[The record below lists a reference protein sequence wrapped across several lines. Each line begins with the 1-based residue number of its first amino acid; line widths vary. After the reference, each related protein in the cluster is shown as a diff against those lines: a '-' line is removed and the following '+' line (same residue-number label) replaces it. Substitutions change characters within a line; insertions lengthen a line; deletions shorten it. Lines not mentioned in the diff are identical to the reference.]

1 MSDWVRRQAQQR
13 PDHPAVID
21 DQGHVVTFA
30 ALEQLIVD
38 QCRKFQQAR
47 VPSAAVLFSLLPAG
61 PDFVVLL
68 HAARRL
74 GATLAVASP
83 GWTATE
89 IERAV
94 KLSAPD
100 WVFMDAFAGEAARVA
115 AQASGAKSFRREFEK
130 PGPTPPP
137 GETLP
142 EPNSDLQR
150 PFTLLFTSGTSGKAK
165 AIVHSA
171 ANYQESTMAG
181 VRRLG
186 SRDDDVWLAA
196 MPLHHVGGLAI
207 LVRCAILGTT
217 VRLQNGFD
225 PDRVAESLLSGNIT
239 QASVVPAMID
249 PLLDALDGRRVPSQ
263 LRFVLVGGAMATE
276 EQLAR
281 AQKAGLPVAPTY
293 GMTETTS
300 QIATAR
306 PGTGRFRSGEV
317 GEPLD
322 VTEVR
327 VVDSRGARSTG
338 GTGAIEVR
346 GPTLGLGR
354 LEAPGQMQSLTDED
368 GWMRTMDKGTLDP
381 SGVLQILG
389 RMDDVI
395 VTGGE
400 NVSPGEVEAILSEHP
415 EVAQI
420 AVIGRPH
427 ERWGSAVTAVIVPAS
442 GARPSVEGLRHFAAG
457 RLARHKLPHAVEI
470 RDDLPRTTSG
480 KLQRH
485 KLRKGFGGGVSSA

>member
-21 DQGHVVTFA
+21 DQGSVLTFA
-30 ALEQLIVD
+30 ALEQRIVD
-38 QCRKFQQAR
+38 QCRKFQKAR
-47 VPSAAVLFSLLPAG
+47 VLSEAVLFSLLPAG
-61 PDFVVLL
+61 LDFVVLL

-83 GWTATE
+83 EWTATE
-89 IERAV
+89 IRRAV
-94 KLSAPD
+94 NLAAPD
-100 WVFMDAFAGEAARVA
+100 WVFLDASPGEAARMA
-115 AQASGAKSFRREFEK
+115 AQASGAKIFRSEPEESD
-130 PGPTPPP
+130 PTPSP

-142 EPNSDLQR
+142 EPNTDSQR
-150 PFTLLFTSGTSGKAK
+150 PFTLLFTSGTSGRAK

-171 ANYQESTMAG
+171 ANYWESTMAG

-186 SRDDDVWLAA
+186 SSDHDIWLAA

-217 VRLQNGFD
+217 VRLQKGFD
-225 PDRVAESLLSGNIT
+225 PARVAESLLSGTVT

-249 PLLDALDGRRVPSQ
+249 PLLEALEGRRVPPQ

-293 GMTETTS
+293 GMTEATS
-300 QIATAR
+300 QIATACPS
-306 PGTGRFRSGEV
+306 PGHFRSGEV

-327 VVDSRGARSTG
+327 VVDSHGKRSTS

-368 GWMRTMDKGTLDP
+368 GWMRTMDKGTLDA

-400 NVSPGEVEAILSEHP
+400 NVSPGEVEATLSEHP
-415 EVAQI
+415 DVVQI

-427 ERWGSAVTAVIVPAS
+427 RRWGSAVTAVIVPAV
-442 GARPSVEGLRHFAAG
+442 GVRPSVEDLREFAAD
-457 RLARHKLPHAVEI
+457 RLARHKLPHAVEF

-485 KLRKGFGGGVSSA
+485 KLR

>member
-30 ALEQLIVD
+30 ALEQLIAD
-38 QCRKFQQAR
+38 QCRRFQQAR

-61 PDFVVLL
+61 LDFVVLL

-74 GATLAVASP
+74 GATIAVASP

-89 IERAV
+89 IQRAV
-94 KLSAPD
+94 KLAAPD
-100 WVFMDAFAGEAARVA
+100 WIFMEASLGEAARLA
-115 AQASGAKSFRREFEK
+115 AQASGATIFRRELET
-130 PGPTPPP
+130 PDPTSSP

-142 EPNSDLQR
+142 EPNSDSDC
-150 PFTLLFTSGTSGKAK
+150 PFTMLFTSGTSGKAK

-171 ANYQESTMAG
+171 ANYRESTMAG

-186 SRDDDVWLAA
+186 SSDDDVWLAA

-217 VRLQNGFD
+217 VRLQKGFD
-225 PDRVAESLLSGNIT
+225 PDRVAEALLSGTIT

-249 PLLDALDGRRVPSQ
+249 PLLEALAGRRVPLQ
-263 LRFVLVGGAMATE
+263 LRFLLVGGAMATE

-306 PGTGRFRSGEV
+306 PSTGRFRSGEV

-327 VVDSRGARSTG
+327 VVDSHGERSTT

-354 LEAPGQMQSLTDED
+354 LEASGQMQSLTDED
-368 GWMRTMDKGTLDP
+368 GWMRTMDRGTLDA
-381 SGVLQILG
+381 SGALLILG

-400 NVSPGEVEAILSEHP
+400 NVSPGEVEATLSEHP
-415 EVAQI
+415 DVAQI

-427 ERWGSAVTAVIVPAS
+427 GRWGSVVTAVIVPA
-442 GARPSVEGLRHFAAG
+442 GGGRPSVEGLRNFAAD
-457 RLARHKLPHAVEI
+457 RLARHKLPHALEF
-470 RDDLPRTTSG
+470 RDDLPRTSSG

-485 KLRKGFGGGVSSA
+485 KLR

>member
-30 ALEQLIVD
+30 ALEQLIAD
-38 QCRKFQQAR
+38 QCRRFQQAR

-68 HAARRL
+68 NAARRL
-74 GATLAVASP
+74 GATIAVASP

-89 IERAV
+89 IQRAV
-94 KLSAPD
+94 KLAAPD
-100 WVFMDAFAGEAARVA
+100 WIFMEASLGEAARLA
-115 AQASGAKSFRREFEK
+115 AQASGATIFRRELET
-130 PGPTPPP
+130 PDPTSSP

-142 EPNSDLQR
+142 EPNSDSDC
-150 PFTLLFTSGTSGKAK
+150 PFTMLFTSGTSGKAK

-171 ANYQESTMAG
+171 ANYRESTMAG

-186 SRDDDVWLAA
+186 SSDDDVWLAA

-217 VRLQNGFD
+217 VRLQKGFD
-225 PDRVAESLLSGNIT
+225 PDRVAEALLSGTIT

-249 PLLDALDGRRVPSQ
+249 PLLEALAGRRVPLQ
-263 LRFVLVGGAMATE
+263 LRFLLVGGAMATE

-306 PGTGRFRSGEV
+306 PSTGRFRSGEV

-327 VVDSRGARSTG
+327 VVDSHGERSTT

-354 LEAPGQMQSLTDED
+354 LEASGQMQSLTDED
-368 GWMRTMDKGTLDP
+368 GWMRTMDKGTLDA
-381 SGVLQILG
+381 SGALLILG

-400 NVSPGEVEAILSEHP
+400 NVSPGEVEATLSEHP
-415 EVAQI
+415 DVAQI

-427 ERWGSAVTAVIVPAS
+427 GRWGSVVTAVIVPA
-442 GARPSVEGLRHFAAG
+442 GGGRPSVEGLRNFAAD
-457 RLARHKLPHAVEI
+457 RLPRHKLPHALEF
-470 RDDLPRTTSG
+470 RDDLPRTSSG

-485 KLRKGFGGGVSSA
+485 KLR

>member
-1 MSDWVRRQAQQR
+1 MSDWVCRQAQQR
-13 PDHPAVID
+13 PDHPAIID
-21 DQGHVVTFA
+21 DQGNVLTFA
-30 ALEQLIVD
+30 ALEQRIVD

-47 VPSAAVLFSLLPAG
+47 VPSEAVLFSLLPAG

-68 HAARRL
+68 HATRRL

-83 GWTATE
+83 EWTANE
-89 IERAV
+89 IRRAV
-94 KLSAPD
+94 KLAAPD
-100 WVFMDAFAGEAARVA
+100 WVFLDASLGEAARMA
-115 AQASGAKSFRREFEK
+115 AQASGAAIFCRESGK
-130 PGPTPPP
+130 PDPIPSP

-142 EPNSDLQR
+142 EPNSDSQR

-171 ANYQESTMAG
+171 ANYRASTMAG
-181 VRRLG
+181 ARRLG
-186 SRDDDVWLAA
+186 SSDDDVWLAA

-207 LVRCAILGTT
+207 VVRCAILGTT
-217 VRLQNGFD
+217 VRLQKGFD
-225 PDRVAESLLSGNIT
+225 PARVAESLLSGTIT

-249 PLLDALDGRRVPSQ
+249 PLLEALDGRGVPSQ
-263 LRFVLVGGAMATE
+263 LRFVLVGGALATE
-276 EQLAR
+276 ELLAR

-300 QIATAR
+300 QIATAC

-327 VVDSRGARSTG
+327 VVDSHGKRSAS
-338 GTGAIEVR
+338 GTGVIEVR

-354 LEAPGQMQSLTDED
+354 LEASGQMQSLTDED
-368 GWMRTMDKGTLDP
+368 GWMRTMDKGSLDA

-400 NVSPGEVEAILSEHP
+400 NVSPGEVEAALSEHSD
-415 EVAQI
+415 VAEI
-420 AVIGRPH
+420 AVVGRPH
-427 ERWGSAVTAVIVPAS
+427 ERWGSAVTAVIVPAA
-442 GARPSVEGLRHFAAG
+442 GVRPSVEDLRQFATD
-457 RLARHKLPHAVEI
+457 RLARHKLPHAVEF
-470 RDDLPRTTSG
+470 RDELPRTTSG

-485 KLRKGFGGGVSSA
+485 KLR